1 MLRHPLTNFKIRI
14 YYQNR
19 PKFSGVYSKYNLAKI
34 KDAPYVINLDEYKS
48 IGADWI
54 AFYVIDDN
62 VTRFDSFENFLG
74 NKTSI

>member
-14 YYQNR
+14 YYQNK
-19 PKFSGVYSKYNLAKI
+19 PKFSGVYSKCNLAKI

-74 NKTSI
+74 NKRSI